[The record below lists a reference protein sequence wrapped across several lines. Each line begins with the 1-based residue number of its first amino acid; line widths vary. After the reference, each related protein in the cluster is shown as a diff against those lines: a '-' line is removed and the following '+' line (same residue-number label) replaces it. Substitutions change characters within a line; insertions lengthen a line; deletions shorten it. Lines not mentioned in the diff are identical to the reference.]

1 MPLIW
6 CKYNTALRNNNT
18 DSYTPSLRIKEP
30 DTYDGSRS
38 AAVIDSWI
46 QAVER
51 YANFH
56 SLNDSRTGLLAITL
70 LRGRADAWYRSL
82 KHDVKDPL
90 GWLELK
96 RELIDFFRPDNAT
109 LQWNGITKKLINYKI
124 KTQMSS
130 IDHSCHL
137 SSSSQLKRYTIN
149 SLINECRLVETTP
162 DQSTFPY
169 TTKTFSRIRF
179 IITKISIWQ
188 LV

>member
-1 MPLIW
+1 MASDNSDL
-6 CKYNTALRNNNT
+6 NQLVNLLTQALRNNNT
-18 DSYTPSLRIKEP
+18 ESSTPSLRIKEP

-82 KHDVKDPL
+82 EHDVKDPL

-109 LQWNGITKKLINYKI
+109 
-124 KTQMSS
+124 
-130 IDHSCHL
+130 
-137 SSSSQLKRYTIN
+137 
-149 SLINECRLVETTP
+149 RLAR
-162 DQSTFPY
+162 D
-169 TTKTFSRIRF
+169 KMAA
-179 IITKISIWQ
+179 
-188 LV
+188 LVQVGDLTDYI